1 MNIYVTSEPET
12 KLENVIMNIK
22 NFYVFNV
29 QQFVASFNLDLTK
42 KSNIY
47 LVNNEIMD
55 NLNNVSKLKKY
66 QGIIYINKN
75 LSEALYKSLKKSF
88 AKNIYIDSFVLIDNM
103 NVPRWRNL
111 HSVFEE
117 VLFYQRFHK
126 MRIVESTI
134 TVSKDTGPIT

>member
-22 NFYVFNV
+22 NFYVFDV

-103 NVPRWRNL
+103 NVPRWRN
-111 HSVFEE
+111 
-117 VLFYQRFHK
+117 
-126 MRIVESTI
+126 
-134 TVSKDTGPIT
+134 